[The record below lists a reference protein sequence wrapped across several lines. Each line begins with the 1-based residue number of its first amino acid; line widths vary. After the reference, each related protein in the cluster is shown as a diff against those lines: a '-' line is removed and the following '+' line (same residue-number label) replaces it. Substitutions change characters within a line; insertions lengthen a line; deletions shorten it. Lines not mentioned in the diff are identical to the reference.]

1 MDKKLLCSQ
10 LNLKLKQM
18 GGNMV
23 SNTKVINEIELF
35 REAKEYWESKL
46 SGLQSETIISTDFL
60 ANGEYEAEF
69 YETKVP
75 GELAERLASISKNND
90 LALYVVLLSGLKI
103 TLKKYTSQNEII
115 VVSPMYR
122 QKEVDNK
129 FADNEFIILRDTVQ
143 DEISIRELL
152 KNIKTTVLDAYKN
165 QFYPVERIFEDLE
178 LNFSLFS
185 SNSIGLALSSI
196 HEVYSDSYNGKIAFY
211 VTKKDFC
218 LELKVKYNS
227 KDYTHKTI
235 KRLVE
240 SYLNIL
246 NQATINIDTEVQNL
260 EIITE
265 EEKQLIMEF
274 NNTFLDYSRQKTIHD
289 LFQAQAEHIQNSIA
303 VVSGDR
309 ELTYEELNKK
319 SNQIARM
326 LRGNGVKSGSIVGLM
341 VRRSA
346 EMLIG
351 IMGILKAG
359 GAYLPIDPEYPE
371 DRIDYM
377 LEDSK
382 AHILLTGST
391 SCEKVKFQGEKID
404 LTDEKIYSQSSQNL
418 ENINSAG
425 DLAYV
430 IYTSGSTGKPKGV
443 MIEHRQV
450 VNFIEGISKRLD
462 LTSWKTILCVTTI
475 SFDIF
480 VLETLVPLV
489 MGLKVVIANE
499 AEQMDSRKLNEIIVK
514 NNVDIVQITPS
525 RLQMLMLNETF
536 EQTLKSIKI
545 LMIGG
550 EALPAQT
557 IEKLG
562 ENSNLK
568 VFNMYGPTETTVWS
582 TVKEITS
589 KDQITIGSPIANT
602 QVYIL
607 DNNMKQQPVGVQGEI
622 YIAGEGVARGYLN
635 NDELT
640 GKRFVK
646 NPFVKHGRMYK
657 TGDLGKWL
665 ENGEIEFLGRADYQ
679 VKIRGYRIELG
690 EIENL
695 INAYEGIERA
705 VVIDR
710 EDESHIKYLCA
721 YIVSSNGVSK
731 EELKEYLIKKLPEY
745 MVPTYFIRIE
755 KMPLTPNGKVDR
767 KRLPTPEN
775 YMGMIAEYAAPR
787 DDIEEKL
794 TVIWCEV
801 FGREKVGIDDN
812 FFELGGHSLKATI
825 LASKINKEFNVE
837 VPLGEIFNSPSIR
850 KIGNYIKTLEKS
862 MYKTILKAEKKDY
875 YEASLVQNRMYMLQQ
890 LDLKSIGYNMPVC
903 FEVEGDL
910 DAAVLNKSV
919 KELIRRHEILRTS
932 FEVLGDKIIQ
942 NIKDDIDFNI
952 EYMEK
957 KNIDLEKFVKDFI
970 KPFDLNSGPLLRMC
984 VIKIEINKHI
994 LLFDMHHII
1003 SDGLSLTI
1011 MGDEVLRLYKGEMLE
1026 EPKLQYK
1033 DYSEWQKELIKS
1045 GELKKQ
1051 EEYWTDQF
1059 FGEIPVLN
1067 LPTDYERPAI
1077 KSFQGDEYVL
1087 KLHRDLVKSLKAL
1100 VRDTESTMYVILVSA
1115 LNILLSKYS
1124 GQEDIVIGSPISG
1137 RTHID
1142 FDKVIGMFINTIA
1155 LRNFPEDGKTYE
1167 RFLKEV
1173 KVNSFMAFE
1182 NQDYEFKELL
1192 DKLAIP
1198 QDISRNPLFDV
1209 MFVMQNIE
1217 VARADFNG
1225 LTFTPY
1231 YAKQNVAKLDLT
1243 FTAKEYEEDVVL
1255 VIQYCTELFKKES
1268 IERLMGHFINVLKQI
1283 TDNRYIKLGEI
1294 DILSME
1300 ERVKLLYEF
1309 NSTSLDYSK
1318 DKPIHKIFEEQ
1329 VKRTPENAALVYYD
1343 QKLTYKELDI
1353 KSNILAKKLREQG
1366 VKRDSIV
1373 ALIAEPS
1380 LEMIVGIMGILKAG
1394 GAYLPISPEYPED
1407 RIGYI
1412 LQDSGANVI
1421 LTQSKFLEL
1430 IVFNGK
1436 VLDLCDEEIF
1446 AGSGEELANI
1456 NELSDLAYVIY
1467 TSGTTGKPK
1476 GVMIEHKNLLAYVTA
1491 FLNEYKLSDKDNVL
1505 QQANYAFDA
1514 FIEEVFPAL
1523 TVGGKVFI
1531 VNKYDALDTS
1541 KLQEFIFKN
1550 KINLISCSPLFLN
1563 ELNKCSN
1570 LESIHTFISGG
1581 DVLKSEY
1588 FNNLI
1593 KYSNVYNTC
1602 GPTET
1607 TVCYSYYKCP
1617 EKINGSIPIG
1627 KPIANYKVYI
1637 LDKSSNL
1644 SPVGVVGEI
1653 FISGHGLARG
1663 YLNSPELT
1671 AEKFI
1676 DNPYSPGEK
1685 MYKTGDLGRWISDG
1699 NIEFLGRLD
1708 HQVKIRGFRVEL
1720 GEIENQLLK
1729 YEGIK
1734 EAVVLDRE
1742 DSNGG
1747 KYLCA
1752 YIAAVKELTIA
1763 VLRESL
1769 SKSLPEYMIPSY
1781 FIQLDKIPQTING
1794 KVDRRA
1800 LLGLDANLVTGVEY
1814 EAPRD
1819 EIEKKLS
1826 EIWCQILGLSEAGIN
1841 DNFFDLGGHSLK
1853 ATALISRI
1861 HKEFNVEMPLR
1872 EVFVSPTIKGLSTY
1886 IKRTEKSIYESI
1898 KPAEIKEHYNV
1909 SAAQKRMY
1917 MLQQFNLSSTAYN
1930 MPRVVEVNGKLNKA
1944 DIEEAFRTLIKRHE
1958 TLRTAFITIE
1968 GKIMQK
1974 INQNT
1979 DFQLQ
1984 YIEKSLKY
1992 VDEAVKEFVRPFD
2005 LSKAPLFRAG
2015 LIKLEEDR
2023 YILMFD
2029 MHHIISDGVSMEILV
2044 NEFIKLCTG
2053 NELEKLKLQYK
2064 DYSEWQNNMFQ
2075 SERIKKQEEYWINTF
2090 SDEVPVL
2097 NLPTDYVRPAIQ
2109 SLEGEIIGFKLD
2121 KAATKDLRRIAR
2133 ETGTTMYMVILS
2145 GIYILLSKYSGQED
2159 IVVGSTIAGRPHA
2172 DLEKIIGMFVNTLAL
2187 RNYPEGNKNYKQ
2199 FLLEVKE
2206 NALKAYE
2213 NQEYQFEELVD
2224 KINIRRDI
2232 SRNPLF
2238 DVMFTMQSSTQGT
2251 APSIDNSPI
2260 LDKEFSIKA
2269 YRQQHK
2275 VSKFDLTF
2283 EANEVDEEVFVSL
2296 EYNTKLFIKETMERM
2311 WHHLEAV
2318 FKAITNDVNI
2328 KLCDIDI
2335 LLEEEY
2341 RILHGFNYTNT
2352 DFPRDK
2358 TIHEL
2363 FEEQVEK
2370 KPYSKAVIYGNQCL
2384 TYKELNDRANKLAE
2398 TLKLKGIKP
2407 DTVVGIMAEKSVHI
2421 VVGLLAIL
2429 KAGGA
2434 YMPIDT
2440 EYPANRI
2447 SYMLQDCNVSILL
2460 VQGSD
2465 ISSLN
2470 FYGEVIDITDK
2481 DNYCEHEDGV
2491 NNINKATDL
2500 AYVIYTSGSTGRPK
2514 GVMVEHRSVVRLIRN
2529 TNYITFKE
2537 EDKILQTGTLAFDA
2551 SSFEIWGALLNGL
2564 ELHLVHKE
2572 AIISPEKIEKYIVE
2586 NNITILWL
2594 TAALFSYIAQERS
2607 TVFKNL
2613 RYLLAGGDV
2622 IPTKHVNKVIKEC
2635 EGLKIVNGYGP
2646 TENTTFSTCFLV
2658 DKEYQGNLPIGKPIS
2673 NSTAYIV
2680 DKYSKLVPI
2689 GVIGELCVG
2698 GDGLSRGYI
2707 NNPELSAEKF
2717 VENPYITGMKMYKTG
2732 DLARW
2737 LPDGNIEFL
2746 GRMDNQIKLRGFR
2759 IELGEIENE
2768 ILSYDGI
2775 KEAVVLANRNENGDN
2790 YLCAYMV
2797 TEKELTNKELREYLS
2812 HNLPDYMIPSYFIQL
2827 ENMPITQNGKIN
2839 RKLLHHSD
2847 GNLSTGVEYEAPRNW
2862 VEEKL
2867 VDIWREMLEVD
2878 KISIR
2883 DNFFELG
2890 GHSLKAT
2897 VLSRKINE
2905 VFKINIPLSEIFK
2918 KPYIESM
2925 GKYIIESNEE
2935 LHIDSSNGTIL
2946 LKRGNKASNNFF
2958 FIHSLSGEPEIYT
2971 KLSGYM
2977 NDDFDYWGIRMDT
2990 LGNKGPCSITIEA
3003 LAKSHIE
3010 KIKKVQMEGPYYI
3023 SGWCI
3028 GGVLAFEMTR
3038 QLESLGEKVNF
3049 LGMYNSPSIEKNF
3062 FDKLGSSRKKGF
3074 SLETEFKLLEKIMP
3088 NKSLKEKYKNLDNIE
3103 ELWSIAIEE
3112 FISDTELSSNKQYI
3126 YDKICALAPV
3136 MKRVIKDSNKISVE
3150 NLIYYFN
3157 LLRSFSYASDVLY
3170 SPKDKINAKINYF
3183 VALGEQREG
3192 LKSWNKF
3199 SYNLAEFYNIESDHF
3214 SMFEMEEDIKKLAKE
3229 INGCLLIK

>member
-1 MDKKLLCSQ
+1 MGKKLLCSQ
-10 LNLKLKQM
+10 LNSKLKLM

-35 REAKEYWESKL
+35 REAKVYWESKL
-46 SGLQSETIISTDFL
+46 SGLQSETIISADFL
-60 ANGEYEAEF
+60 AKGEYEAGF
-69 YETKVP
+69 YETEVSR
-75 GELAERLASISKNND
+75 ELTERLASISKNND

-115 VVSPMYR
+115 VVSPRYR

-129 FADNEFIILRDTVQ
+129 FADNEFIILSDTVQ
-143 DEISIRELL
+143 DAISIRELL
-152 KNIKTTVLDAYKN
+152 RNIKTTVLDAYKN

-178 LNFSLFS
+178 LNFRQFS
-185 SNSIGLALSSI
+185 SNSFGLALSSI

-211 VTKKDFC
+211 VTKKDSC
-218 LELKVKYNS
+218 LELRVKYNS

-246 NQATINIDTEVQNL
+246 NQVTMNIDTEVQNL
-260 EIITE
+260 EIIAE

-274 NNTFLDYSRQKTIHD
+274 NNTFLDYPRQKTIHD
-289 LFQAQAEHIQNSIA
+289 LFQAQAEHIPSRIA
-303 VVSGDR
+303 VVFGDR
-309 ELTYEELNKK
+309 KLTYEELNKR
-319 SNQIARM
+319 SNQIARL
-326 LRGNGVKSGSIVGLM
+326 LRVKGVKSGSIVGLM
-341 VRRSA
+341 VRRSV

-382 AHILLTGST
+382 AHILLTEST

-404 LTDEKIYSQSSQNL
+404 LTDEKISWQSSQNL
-418 ENINSAG
+418 ENINGAE

-489 MGLKVVIANE
+489 TGLKVVIANE
-499 AEQMDSRKLNEIIVK
+499 SEQMDSRKLNEVIVK
-514 NNVDIVQITPS
+514 NNVEIVQITPS

-536 EQTLKSIKI
+536 EQTIKSIKM

-562 ENSNLK
+562 DNSKLK

-582 TVKEITS
+582 TVKEITT

-622 YIAGEGVARGYLN
+622 YIAGEGLARGYLN

-640 GKRFVK
+640 GKRFVE
-646 NPFVKHGRMYK
+646 NPFVKDGRMYK

-695 INAYEGIERA
+695 INAYEGVERA

-721 YIVSSNGVSK
+721 YIVSSNGVSN
-731 EELKEYLIKKLPEY
+731 EELKEYLTKKLPEY

-755 KMPLTPNGKVDR
+755 IMPLTPNGKVDR
-767 KRLPTPEN
+767 KRLPVPEN
-775 YMGMIAEYAAPR
+775 YIGMITEYAAPR

-794 TVIWCEV
+794 TGIWSEV

-825 LASKINKEFNVE
+825 LASKINKELNVE

-850 KIGNYIKTLEKS
+850 KIGNYIKSLGKS

-903 FEVEGDL
+903 FEVVGDL
-910 DAAVLNKSV
+910 DVAVLNKSV

-932 FEVLGDKIIQ
+932 FEVLGDKIVQ
-942 NIKDDIDFNI
+942 NIKDHIDFNI

-957 KNIDLEKFVKDFI
+957 ENIDLEKFVKEYI

-984 VIKIEINKHI
+984 VIKIEKNKHI

-1011 MGDEVLRLYKGEMLE
+1011 MGDEVLRIYKGELLE
-1026 EPKLQYK
+1026 EPILQYK

-1059 FGEIPVLN
+1059 SGEIPVLN
-1067 LPTDYERPAI
+1067 IPTDYERPAI
-1077 KSFQGDEYVL
+1077 KSFHGDEYVL
-1087 KLHRDLVKSLKAL
+1087 RLHRDLVKSLKTL
-1100 VRDTESTMYVILVSA
+1100 VKDTESTMYVILVSA
-1115 LNILLSKYS
+1115 LNILLSRYS

-1137 RTHID
+1137 RTRID
-1142 FDKVIGMFINTIA
+1142 FEKVIGMFINTIA
-1155 LRNFPEDGKTYE
+1155 LRNFPAEDKTYE

-1173 KVNSFMAFE
+1173 KENSFMAFE

-1217 VARADFNG
+1217 VTRADFNG

-1231 YAKQNVAKLDLT
+1231 YAKQNVAKLDIT

-1268 IERLMGHFINVLKQI
+1268 IERMMGHFINVLKQI
-1283 TDNRYIKLGEI
+1283 TDNRHIKLGEI

-1300 ERVKLLYEF
+1300 ERAKLLYEF
-1309 NSTSLDYSK
+1309 NSTYLDYSK
-1318 DKPIHKIFEEQ
+1318 DNPIHKMFEEQ
-1329 VKRTPENAALVYYD
+1329 VKRTPENVALVYYD

-1373 ALIAEPS
+1373 ALIVEPS

-1394 GAYLPISPEYPED
+1394 GAYLPISPEYPDD
-1407 RIGYI
+1407 RIEYM

-1430 IVFNGK
+1430 IAFNGR

-1446 AGSGEELANI
+1446 VGSGEELANI
-1456 NELSDLAYVIY
+1456 NELSDLVYVIY

-1476 GVMIEHKNLLAYVTA
+1476 GVMIEHKNLLAYVMA
-1491 FLNEYKLSDKDNVL
+1491 FLNEYKLSEKDNVL
-1505 QQANYAFDA
+1505 QQANYSFDA

-1541 KLQEFIFKN
+1541 KLQELILKN

-1563 ELNKCSN
+1563 ELNKCSG

-1602 GPTET
+1602 GPTEA

-1627 KPIANYKVYI
+1627 KPIANYKIYI

-1644 SPVGVVGEI
+1644 SPIGVAGEI
-1653 FISGHGLARG
+1653 FIAGHGLARG
-1663 YLNSPELT
+1663 YLNSPTLT

-1676 DNPYSPGEK
+1676 DNPFSPGEK

-1708 HQVKIRGFRVEL
+1708 YQVKIRGFRVEL

-1763 VLRESL
+1763 ALRESL

-1800 LLGLDANLVTGVEY
+1800 LLGLNANLVTGVEY
-1814 EAPRD
+1814 EAPRN
-1819 EIEKKLS
+1819 ETEKKLS
-1826 EIWCQILGLSEAGIN
+1826 EIWCQILGVSEAGIK

-1886 IKRTEKSIYESI
+1886 IKRTERSIYESI
-1898 KPAEIKEHYNV
+1898 KPAEIKEYYNV

-1917 MLQQFNLSSTAYN
+1917 MLQQFNLLSTAYN

-1974 INQNT
+1974 IDQNT

-1984 YIEKSLKY
+1984 YIEKNRKY
-1992 VDEAVKEFVRPFD
+1992 VDEAVKEFVKPFD

-2015 LIKLEEDR
+2015 LIKLEEDS

-2053 NELEKLKLQYK
+2053 NRLEELKLQYK
-2064 DYSEWQNNMFQ
+2064 DYSEWQNNMFE

-2109 SLEGEIIGFKLD
+2109 SLEGENIGFKLD
-2121 KAATKDLRRIAR
+2121 KVVTKDLRRIAR

-2238 DVMFTMQSSTQGT
+2238 DVMFTMQSSTQST
-2251 APSIDNSPI
+2251 ALSIDNSSI

-2283 EANEVDEEVFVSL
+2283 AANEVDEEVFVSL
-2296 EYNTKLFIKETMERM
+2296 EYCTKLFKKETMERM
-2311 WHHLEAV
+2311 INHLIV
-2318 FKAITNDVNI
+2318 VLKAIAF
-2328 KLCDIDI
+2328 DIDI
-2335 LLEEEY
+2335 KLSEIKVITEKEQY
-2341 RILHGFNYTNT
+2341 QILHEFNDTYA
-2352 DFPRDK
+2352 DFDNSK
-2358 TIHEL
+2358 TIQQF

-2370 KPYSKAVIYGNQCL
+2370 TPNNIAVVFEDKKL
-2384 TYKELNDRANKLAE
+2384 TYKELNERVNRLAR
-2398 TLKLKGIKP
+2398 TLRVKGVRSDDI
-2407 DTVVGIMAEKSVHI
+2407 VAIIAERSLEMLIGILSI
-2421 VVGLLAIL
+2421 I

-2434 YMPIDT
+2434 YLPIDP
-2440 EYPANRI
+2440 EYPEDRIKYICEDSKANI
-2447 SYMLQDCNVSILL
+2447 ILTQNKFMEKVL
-2460 VQGSD
+2460 LFGQTIDLEDAAVYSD
-2465 ISSLN
+2465 NAENLEI
-2470 FYGEVIDITDK
+2470 
-2481 DNYCEHEDGV
+2481 
-2491 NNINKATDL
+2491 INTSKDL
-2500 AYVIYTSGSTGRPK
+2500 AYVIYTSGSTGQPK
-2514 GVMVEHRSVVRLIRN
+2514 GVMIEHHSVINRINWMQKSFPICEKDV
-2529 TNYITFKE
+2529 
-2537 EDKILQTGTLAFDA
+2537 ILQKTTYTFDVSVWELFWWSFVG
-2551 SSFEIWGALLNGL
+2551 SSVCLLPPKGERDPEIIL
-2564 ELHLVHKE
+2564 KY
-2572 AIISPEKIEKYIVE
+2572 IEK
-2586 NNITILWL
+2586 NNITTMHFVPSMFNGFMLYVYVKEEKNRLSGLRQVFCSGEAL
-2594 TAALFSYIAQERS
+2594 TNNQVEMFRS
-2607 TVFKNL
+2607 LTESIRLINL
-2613 RYLLAGGDV
+2613 
-2622 IPTKHVNKVIKEC
+2622 
-2635 EGLKIVNGYGP
+2635 YGP
-2646 TENTTFSTCFLV
+2646 TEATV
-2658 DKEYQGNLPIGKPIS
+2658 DVSYYECIKEERFNSVPIGKPID
-2673 NSTAYIV
+2673 NIGLYIIGNNNE
-2680 DKYSKLVPI
+2680 LQPI
-2689 GVIGELCVG
+2689 GVAGELCISGVG
-2698 GDGLSRGYI
+2698 LARGYL
-2707 NNPELSAEKF
+2707 NKAELTKEKF
-2717 VENPYITGMKMYKTG
+2717 VDNPFARGERMYKTG

-2737 LPDGNIEFL
+2737 LPDGNIEYL
-2746 GRMDNQIKLRGFR
+2746 GRIDSQVKIRGFR
-2759 IELGEIENE
+2759 IELGEIEAV
-2768 ILSYDGI
+2768 LSKHPSV
-2775 KEAVVLANRNENGDN
+2775 KEAVVVARNIKGELNNRRLVA
-2790 YLCAYMV
+2790 YLTAEGE
-2797 TEKELTNKELREYLS
+2797 EKPTDELLRSFLKS
-2812 HNLPDYMIPSYFIQL
+2812 KLPDYMIPSFFITIEDIPL
-2827 ENMPITQNGKIN
+2827 TQNGKIN
-2839 RKLLHHSD
+2839 IKGLPEPNSESF
-2847 GNLSTGVEYEAPRNW
+2847 NTEQNYVPPSTPTERI
-2862 VEEKL
+2862 L
-2867 VDIWREMLEVD
+2867 VDIWTKILNVD
-2878 KISIR
+2878 KIGI
-2883 DNFFELG
+2883 
-2890 GHSLKAT
+2890 H
-2897 VLSRKINE
+2897 
-2905 VFKINIPLSEIFK
+2905 
-2918 KPYIESM
+2918 
-2925 GKYIIESNEE
+2925 
-2935 LHIDSSNGTIL
+2935 
-2946 LKRGNKASNNFF
+2946 NNFF
-2958 FIHSLSGEPEIYT
+2958 NLGGDSILSIQLVSRAKEKGLN
-2971 KLSGYM
+2971 LSVQQVFL
-2977 NDDFDYWGIRMDT
+2977 D
-2990 LGNKGPCSITIEA
+2990 PTISG
-3003 LAKSHIE
+3003 LAAQLDAEKSEVAHKE
-3010 KIKKVQMEGPYYI
+3010 KIQ
-3023 SGWCI
+3023 
-3028 GGVLAFEMTR
+3028 AFGLLSEKDR
-3038 QLESLGEKVNF
+3038 AKLFKLNNQQESL
-3049 LGMYNSPSIEKNF
+3049 
-3062 FDKLGSSRKKGF
+3062 
-3074 SLETEFKLLEKIMP
+3074 
-3088 NKSLKEKYKNLDNIE
+3088 NK
-3103 ELWSIAIEE
+3103 
-3112 FISDTELSSNKQYI
+3112 
-3126 YDKICALAPV
+3126 
-3136 MKRVIKDSNKISVE
+3136 
-3150 NLIYYFN
+3150 
-3157 LLRSFSYASDVLY
+3157 RS
-3170 SPKDKINAKINYF
+3170 
-3183 VALGEQREG
+3183 E
-3192 LKSWNKF
+3192 
-3199 SYNLAEFYNIESDHF
+3199 
-3214 SMFEMEEDIKKLAKE
+3214 
-3229 INGCLLIK
+3229 